1 MHAATAPQTAR
12 PASNCKIR
20 EYSPLVHR
28 MARRMMARLP
38 ANVEF
43 DDLVQAGL
51 MGLNEVLHR
60 YDERQG
66 AQFEAYAGQRIRG
79 AMLDELRQADWAT
92 RSSRRQQ
99 RELASAVQQLEHE
112 LGRTPQD
119 TEVAGKLGLALP
131 EYRELLAETRSSQ
144 MLSLEDLAGE
154 DGGDYLDRH
163 LADEQAD
170 PFARLGDQR
179 LRQALAQ
186 AIQALPERER
196 FAMSMYYEHDCS
208 LKEIAAVLG
217 VTDSRVCQLH
227 RQAVGRLRKALSDW

>member
-1 MHAATAPQTAR
+1 MQAATAALTA
-12 PASNCKIR
+12 PELNAKIR
-20 EYSPLVHR
+20 QYSPMVHR
-28 MARRMMARLP
+28 VARRMMSKLP

-51 MGLNEVLHR
+51 LGLHEVLSR
-60 YDERQG
+60 FDDAQG

-79 AMLDELRQADWAT
+79 AMLDQLRSADWAS

-99 RELASAVQQLEHE
+99 RAVSGAVQQLEHE
-112 LGRTPQD
+112 LGRAPQD
-119 TEVAGKLGLALP
+119 AEVARRLEMTLGEYHELA
-131 EYRELLAETRSSQ
+131 AQMHGAQ

-154 DGGDYLDRH
+154 DDGDYLERH

-170 PFARLGDQR
+170 PLAALREQR
-179 LRQALAQ
+179 MREALAE

-196 FAMSMYYEHDCS
+196 YAMSMYYEHDCS
-208 LKEIAAVLG
+208 LKEIASVLG

-227 RQAVGRLRKALSDW
+227 RQAINRLRKTLSDW